1 MIYEFGPN
9 SPQGVLDL
17 SPGTPVHLVIMIY
30 KFVPNSPQGVLDL
43 SPGTSA
49 SYSGTPG
56 NYDIRICSQITTT
69 CARFDSGNSSC
80 YMSLFP
86 AVLILSPGTTTS
98 STSIPGH
105 HDLAGEK
112 NRRLYIKANI

>member
-17 SPGTPVHLVIMIY
+17 SPGTL
-30 KFVPNSPQGVLDL
+30 
-43 SPGTSA
+43 A

-56 NYDIRICSQITTT
+56 NYDIRICSQITTM